1 MVGMVRKR
9 RRWWRIVKRKLSTLL
24 FAGIGTIG
32 VLLCARYAESPE
44 TGARPGLVLL
54 GLAFGAMVGA
64 SVDHLSGLR
73 RSSTGSQKTLRQT
86 RTAAW
91 AITGMVGAGA
101 TLAWFL
107 DTMGARFVGVAMAV
121 LGITWLWYA
130 YATRLLVSKTHAS
143 RPHD

>member
-1 MVGMVRKR
+1 MRNR
-9 RRWWRIVKRKLSTLL
+9 RRWWRIVKRVLSTLV
-24 FAGIGTIG
+24 FGGIGTIG

-54 GLAFGAMVGA
+54 GLVFGALVGA
-64 SVDHLSGLR
+64 SIDHLSGLR
-73 RSSTGSQKTLRQT
+73 RDSTGSQRTLRQT

-101 TLAWFL
+101 TMAWFL
-107 DTMGARFVGVAMAV
+107 DTIGQRFVGVALAI

-130 YATRLLVSKTHAS
+130 YATRLLARRRRTSVS
-143 RPHD
+143 RLHD